1 MKLFPESQ
9 KSSFAYWFAH
19 WRSFNL
25 TAMLL
30 GVWKFK
36 YLFHDIEKPFLMWM
50 WKDYPRVR
58 EWHRTHARHHWQYKG
73 KKGYDFMAM
82 VIDWECSRFSKADA
96 QMNAWETW
104 LYDCHHHPEYMQ
116 YLLHDILPILDRLHL
131 SEVRQKRITI
141 K

>member
-9 KSSFAYWFAH
+9 KSTFVYWFAH

-58 EWHRTHARHHWQYKG
+58 AWHRTHARHHWQYKG

-82 VIDWECSRFSKADA
+82 VIDWECSRFTKKDA

-104 LYDCHHHPEYMQ
+104 LYDCKHHPEYTK
-116 YLLHDILPILDRLHL
+116 YLLQDILPILDRLHL
-131 SEVRQKRITI
+131 SEIRQKRVTI
-141 K
+141 E